1 MNVLVTGVNGFIGK
15 HLCRALSEKGYVVS
29 GLDMQDEKPE
39 YCDKYFKAD
48 ITVMDDALTAACEN
62 IDVVLHLAGKV
73 HALTEVEADVEQYKL
88 INTTGTE
95 NLLRA
100 AAGKAVGKFIFFSTI
115 KVYGEKIPGL
125 DNCKIPVDE
134 LVETIPD
141 TPYGQSKLDA
151 EKIVLGGDY
160 VDDAVVFRLCMVYG
174 PGAKGNILK
183 MIAAIKKGIPLLLPE
198 FNNKRSMVDVRDV
211 VKAALLAVE
220 KTESKKQIYII
231 SDGKYYSTRQII
243 NAIMRTLGKKPLPFS
258 IPAFFFIVLGKIGDL
273 ICKIRGRRLFFDS
286 DTLNKLAGS
295 AWFSSEKIER
305 ELGFKPDYDLEISL
319 SEMTGT
325 EEEGIC

>member
-1 MNVLVTGVNGFIGK
+1 MNALVSGANGFIGR
-15 HLCRALSEKGYVVS
+15 HLCRALSEKGYTVT
-29 GLDMQDEKPE
+29 GLDIQDEKPE

-48 ITVMDDALTAACEN
+48 IRVPDEVLPDACEN
-62 IDVVLHLAGKV
+62 IDVVFHLAGKV
-73 HALTEVEADVEQYKL
+73 HALAEAKADLEQYKL
-88 INTTGTE
+88 INTAGTG

-100 AAGKAVGKFIFFSTI
+100 AAGKAAGKFIFFSTI

-125 DNCKIPVDE
+125 DNSKTPVDE
-134 LVETIPD
+134 QVEPIPD

-151 EKIVLGGDY
+151 EKLVLDGGY
-160 VDDAVVFRLCMVYG
+160 VDNAVVLRLCMVYG

-183 MIAAIKKGIPLLLPE
+183 MIRAMKKGIPFLLPE

-211 VKAALLAVE
+211 VKAAILTAE
-220 KTESKKQIYII
+220 KNESKKQIYIV
-231 SDGKYYSTRQII
+231 SDGKCYSTRQII
-243 NAIMRTLGKKPLPFS
+243 DAVMQALGKSRLPFS
-258 IPAFFFIVLGKIGDL
+258 IPAFCFIVLGKIGDL

-305 ELGFKPDYDLEISL
+305 ELGFEQDYDLESSL
-319 SEMTGT
+319 CEMIRL
-325 EEEGIC
+325 EGDEKC